1 MSTHVFDS
9 TPIERQQKLGCT
21 CICTCWKNRPEIYLW
36 TSRSKISMVGFIFTK
51 LYLAHNQ
58 MQLVSKHNK
67 IQQWEQTNHQ
77 PQNIGLKIKLKKE
90 LQVKINM

>member
-1 MSTHVFDS
+1 
-9 TPIERQQKLGCT
+9 
-21 CICTCWKNRPEIYLW
+21 
-36 TSRSKISMVGFIFTK
+36 MVGFIFTK